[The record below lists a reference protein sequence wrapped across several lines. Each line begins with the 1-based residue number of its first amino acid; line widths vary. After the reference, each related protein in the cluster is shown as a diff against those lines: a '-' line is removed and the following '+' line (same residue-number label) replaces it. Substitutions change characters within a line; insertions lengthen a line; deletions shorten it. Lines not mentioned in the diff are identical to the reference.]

1 MKNYQAMIM
10 TLCVDL
16 AINTY
21 QKKKEKMG
29 IRKMMKTE
37 NDKNKFMNNLIKFYM
52 MDNSLPAYEH

>member
-1 MKNYQAMIM
+1 MIM
-10 TLCVDL
+10 TLRVDL